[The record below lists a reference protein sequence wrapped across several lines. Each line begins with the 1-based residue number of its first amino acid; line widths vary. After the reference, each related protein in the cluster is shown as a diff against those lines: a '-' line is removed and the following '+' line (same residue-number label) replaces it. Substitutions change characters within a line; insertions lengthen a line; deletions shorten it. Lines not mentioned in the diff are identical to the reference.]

1 MKTRLLQ
8 KGSLSLPVL
17 TLGTW
22 QLADTQ
28 YWGPGGR
35 PEETVRAALDQGIT
49 SFDCAEM
56 YADGES
62 ERVLGRAL
70 GPDRARALILTKV
83 SQEHA
88 SPEAVCSACENSL
101 RRLGT
106 DVIDLYQV
114 HWPNRTIPFAE
125 TYGALERLRQEGK
138 IREIG
143 VSNFGPRDLA
153 DWTRSGR
160 AASNQVCYNLLF
172 RAIEHDI
179 VPACRAQDMSILAYS
194 PVMQGLL
201 CGRWDTIDAIPET
214 RRRTRHFSGA
224 RDGTRHGETGC
235 EALTLRALHG
245 IADLARAAGMPMGDL
260 ALAWLLARPGVASV
274 IVGGRQ
280 PEQVAANARAAAIE
294 LDPVLVARLD
304 ALTDPLKDALGP
316 NADPW
321 LPGDRSR
328 VR

>member
-1 MKTRLLQ
+1 MNTRTLQ
-8 KGSLSLPVL
+8 DGSLSVPVL

-22 QLADTQ
+22 QLADTE

-35 PEETVRAALDQGIT
+35 PEDTVRAALDQGMT
-49 SFDCAEM
+49 CFDCAEM

-70 GPDRARALILTKV
+70 GADRSRALILTKV
-83 SQEHA
+83 SMEHLA
-88 SPEAVCSACENSL
+88 PDAVVTACENSL

-114 HWPNRTIPFAE
+114 HWPNWEIPFAD
-125 TYGALERLRQEGK
+125 TYAALERLRRDGK

-143 VSNFGPRDLA
+143 VSNFGPRDLT
-153 DWTRSGR
+153 DWTRVGR

-172 RAIEHDI
+172 RAVEHEI
-179 VPACRAQDMSILAYS
+179 VPACRAHNMGILAYS

-201 CGRWDTIDAIPET
+201 CGRWDTVEAIPET
-214 RRRTRHFSGA
+214 RRRTRHFGGE
-224 RDGTRHGETGC
+224 RDGTRHGEDGHEDRTLN
-235 EALTLRALHG
+235 ALRG
-245 IADLARAAGMPMGDL
+245 IADLAREAGLPMADL
-260 ALAWLLARPGVASV
+260 ALAWVIARPGVASV
-274 IVGGRQ
+274 IVGGRK

-294 LDPVLVARLD
+294 LDPALVARLD
-304 ALTDPLKDALGP
+304 ALTDPLKAALGP

-321 LPGDRSR
+321 LSGDRSR